1 MGFKQRAPGLP
12 DRVSECRTTGG
23 PRYRQANTS
32 RRASYLYETWQKQ
45 GENSEVVKAIA
56 RKISVKR
63 DIWRKS
69 MSNNI
74 CFKSKWFEKCLRD
87 YLGLDTDVPITEEML
102 ASIKY
107 LYVSTTND
115 YELAF
120 GKEELP
126 VPFKFRNAGDEWNFR
141 CISYTGRFQNLE
153 EFVEIRKRS
162 SNTVLCLNDE
172 LLKQEK
178 ELQKN
183 KADLNKELMN
193 DFEENIKT
201 YWAEEEDYEGL
212 TEDEDSYDLG
222 MLFSEDFAYF
232 TNLETVRLMSCEI
245 EIHSLKFLEAL
256 SKLKV
261 LEIGE
266 VRLHDLDGLN
276 KLIGLDKLCI
286 WSN

>member
-1 MGFKQRAPGLP
+1 
-12 DRVSECRTTGG
+12 
-23 PRYRQANTS
+23 
-32 RRASYLYETWQKQ
+32 
-45 GENSEVVKAIA
+45 
-56 RKISVKR
+56 
-63 DIWRKS
+63 
-69 MSNNI
+69 MSNYI

-87 YLGLDTDVPITEEML
+87 YLELGADVPITEEML

-141 CISYTGRFQNLE
+141 CISDTGRFQNVE

-162 SNTVLCLNDE
+162 SNTVLYLKEE

-178 ELQKN
+178 ELQK
-183 KADLNKELMN
+183 ASVDKELMN
-193 DFEENIKT
+193 AFEENIKT

-212 TEDEDSYDLG
+212 TEDEDTYDLG
-222 MLFSEDFAYF
+222 MLFSEDFAHL

-245 EIHSLKFLEAL
+245 EIHSLKFLETL

-266 VRLHDLDGLN
+266 VRLHDLDGLD